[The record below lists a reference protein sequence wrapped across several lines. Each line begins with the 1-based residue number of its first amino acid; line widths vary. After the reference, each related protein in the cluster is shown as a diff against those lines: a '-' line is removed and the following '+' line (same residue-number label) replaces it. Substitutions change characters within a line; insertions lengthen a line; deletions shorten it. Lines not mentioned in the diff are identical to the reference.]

1 VVPPEV
7 RKGNGVGKGVNC
19 GLGGGIKA
27 LDEEDDVIARLRGDG
42 MMNRSATDVLS
53 LVFRVV
59 ATAVTFS

>member
-1 VVPPEV
+1 VVPPAV
-7 RKGNGVGKGVNC
+7 GKGNSAGKGVNC
-19 GLGGGIKA
+19 GLEGGIKA